1 MTPSWPHG
9 TTVEPS
15 EKMPAGA
22 GVLGEGPEDGH
33 LRAQAVYHPAEVFR
47 DVTGPVGADGIRAL
61 S

>member
-1 MTPSWPHG
+1 
-9 TTVEPS
+9 
-15 EKMPAGA
+15 MPAGA